1 MQGMEGKVYIGGKWL
16 APQSGKAIPVLDPGT
31 GEVIAQ
37 IADGQAADIDLA
49 VKTARQALSGE
60 WGRFTPT
67 ERGRVLSRLAELILA
82 NFDELADLE
91 SRDCGKV
98 LSTARNDI
106 KLLARYFEFY
116 GGAADKV
123 HGEVIP
129 YQNNHSVTVV
139 RQPYGVC
146 GHIIPW
152 NYPVQILGRS
162 VGAALAMGNVSVIKP
177 AEDASLSIL
186 RLAELAAEAGLPDGV
201 FNVVPGYGATA
212 GAALISHPDI
222 NFVSFTGSP
231 QVGTLV
237 QQETAR
243 NHVKCVLEL
252 GGKSPQVVFAD
263 ANLDKAIPAI
273 VNGIIQNAGQTCSA
287 GSRLLVQK
295 EIYDEV
301 VTRVAE
307 RFAQLQ
313 VGQQCRDLNCGP
325 IINARQMGRVQS
337 FIDDAQ
343 KSGVRIAAQ
352 GQFDADLP
360 QGGFYVAPTFFADVP
375 RDHILAKEEVFGPVL
390 AALPFTDEADAI
402 ALANDTD
409 YGLVAGIWT
418 ENGGRQ
424 QRMAMGIDSG
434 QVYINCYGAGGG
446 VELPF
451 GGFGKSGHGREKG
464 LVALEEMSI
473 TKTIV
478 HNFEQ

>member
-1 MQGMEGKVYIGGKWL
+1 MKGKLFIGGNWV
-16 APQSGKAIPVLDPGT
+16 APASGQTIAVIDPGT
-31 GEVIAQ
+31 GEPFDE

-49 VKTARQALSGE
+49 VKAARKALGGS
-60 WGRFTPT
+60 WGRFTAL
-67 ERGRVLSRLAELILA
+67 ERGRALMRLSQKVMDHY
-82 NFDELADLE
+82 DELVALE

-98 LSTARNDI
+98 LATARNDI
-106 KLLARYFEFY
+106 TMLARYFEYY

-129 YQNNHSVTVV
+129 YQNDFAVRVV
-139 RQPYGVC
+139 RQPYGVS

-162 VGAALAMGNVSVIKP
+162 VGAALAMGNAAVIKP

-186 RLAELAAEAGLPDGV
+186 RLADLVAEAGFPDGS
-201 FNVVPGYGATA
+201 FNVVTGYGTTA
-212 GAALISHPDI
+212 GAALISHPDV

-263 ANLDKAIPAI
+263 ANLERAIPAI
-273 VNGIIQNAGQTCSA
+273 VNGIVQNAGQTCSA
-287 GSRLLVQK
+287 GSRLLVQQDV
-295 EIYDEV
+295 YDEV
-301 VTRVAE
+301 IARVAE
-307 RFAQLQ
+307 RFQKLR
-313 VGQQCRDLNCGP
+313 VGTPQQDLDCGP
-325 IINARQMGRVQS
+325 LINEKQLRRVREFADNAVASGARLV
-337 FIDDAQ
+337 
-343 KSGVRIAAQ
+343 AQ
-352 GQFDADLP
+352 GQLAPDLP
-360 QGGFYVAPTFFADVP
+360 AGGYYLAPSLFADVP
-375 RDHILAKEEVFGPVL
+375 RDHVLAREEVFGPVL
-390 AALPFTDEADAI
+390 AAMPFTDEADAI
-402 ALANDTD
+402 TLANDTD

-418 ENGGRQ
+418 ENGSRQ
-424 QRMAMGIDSG
+424 ERMANAINSG
-434 QVYINCYGAGGG
+434 QVFINCFGAGGG

-464 LVALEEMSI
+464 FMALEEMSV

-478 HNFEQ
+478 QNYAP

>member
-1 MQGMEGKVYIGGKWL
+1 MKGMVFIGGKWQ
-16 APQSGKAIPVLDPGT
+16 APSSGKTIDVIDPGT
-31 GEVIAQ
+31 GQVIGR

-49 VKTARQALSGE
+49 VKAARQALAGP
-60 WGRFTPT
+60 WARLTAT
-67 ERGRVLSRLAELILA
+67 ERGRLLTRLAERIMA
-82 NFDELADLE
+82 NYDELVDLE

-98 LSTARNDI
+98 LSTARSDI

-116 GGAADKV
+116 GGAVDKI
-123 HGEVIP
+123 HGEIIP
-129 YQNNHSVTVV
+129 YQNNHAVSLV
-139 RQPYGVC
+139 RQPFGVT

-152 NYPVQILGRS
+152 NYPTQILGRS
-162 VGAALAMGNVSVIKP
+162 VGAALAMGNATVVKP

-186 RLAELAAEAGLPDGV
+186 RVAELAAEAGFPEGT

-212 GAALISHPDI
+212 GQALISHPGV

-231 QVGTLV
+231 QVGTIV

-243 NHVKCVLEL
+243 HHVKCVLEL

-263 ANLDKAIPAI
+263 ANLERAIPAI

-301 VTRVAE
+301 LARVAD
-307 RFAQLQ
+307 RFAKLRTGVQSD
-313 VGQQCRDLNCGP
+313 DLDCGP
-325 IINARQMGRVQS
+325 LINARQRERVQR
-337 FIDDAQ
+337 FIDDAVQ
-343 KSGVRIAAQ
+343 SGARIAAQ
-352 GQFDADLP
+352 GKLDGVP
-360 QGGFYVAPTFFADVP
+360 SGGFYVAPTLFADVP
-375 RDHILAKEEVFGPVL
+375 REHLLAKEEVFGPVL
-390 AALPFTDEADAI
+390 AAMPFEDEADAI

-409 YGLVAGIWT
+409 YGLVAGVWT
-418 ENGGRQ
+418 EHGGRQ
-424 QRMAMGIDSG
+424 QRVARAIDSG

-464 LVALEEMSI
+464 LLALEEMSI

-478 HNFEQ
+478 HNYE